1 MVVLK
6 VGGRQTWYSGKL
18 DKKPRVLFLLRRYR
32 VGTECM
38 CLFCAALRANTVL
51 DFAELG
57 IGSLYHYCCLLGNHA
72 RGQWCTYIVGKDLKA
87 HDSAGKS
94 PTLSDRD
101 GEWAAWC

>member
-1 MVVLK
+1 MLK
-6 VGGRQTWYSGKL
+6 VRGRQTWYSGKL

-51 DFAELG
+51 DFAELD
-57 IGSLYHYCCLLGNHA
+57 IGSLYHYCCLLGNRA

-101 GEWAAWC
+101 GEWAA